1 MSYCVELICEEM
13 CWINKLSLS
22 FLMKTSNLMN
32 FFPKNMFC
40 HVFHS
45 LSFCFHVIMNAS
57 LIMPFL
63 LLFPSI
69 CVTPNHPE
77 RFKEKTAERK
87 KRRVAKF
94 GWNHSVEGFWT
105 EGLNTFLCAI
115 TLYVCV
121 SACVLN
127 AHSWKEIMSAIYTW
141 ACFLL
146 WISFTTQDKT
156 PGKTQTPLCLFHL
169 IWSTHTD

>member
-1 MSYCVELICEEM
+1 
-13 CWINKLSLS
+13 
-22 FLMKTSNLMN
+22 MN

-45 LSFCFHVIMNAS
+45 VSFCFHVIMNAS

-121 SACVLN
+121 CLRFKCA
-127 AHSWKEIMSAIYTW
+127 
-141 ACFLL
+141 LL
-146 WISFTTQDKT
+146 KGNHVSDIHLGLF
-156 PGKTQTPLCLFHL
+156 PPLDQLH
-169 IWSTHTD
+169 HTGQNPR